1 MACHI
6 ALLLLICV
14 PGRLAIHCYYLPV
27 MSWRVSFLISFFSS
41 IFRYFVLFLGL
52 AMTKN
57 QITNAKCQ
65 LQFFLTFQLKKQR
78 QGCLLFLN
86 WNDGKNIWFLAFD
99 FYSLNPMKRTFLQ
112 IKTYHSQDLHYIC
125 NRVPLCPELLLPCT
139 TYQSVPSAINL
150 RHAFDISKR
159 MSCLLHCS
167 LHDAAAFSKVRLPK
181 VWL

>member
-1 MACHI
+1 MSAAVFFDI
-6 ALLLLICV
+6 SIKKTEA
-14 PGRLAIHCYYLPV
+14 RL
-27 MSWRVSFLISFFSS
+27 SS
-41 IFRYFVLFLGL
+41 SLFELKRRQKNL
-52 AMTKN
+52 A
-57 QITNAKCQ
+57 
-65 LQFFLTFQLKKQR
+65 
-78 QGCLLFLN
+78 
-86 WNDGKNIWFLAFD
+86 DIWFLAFD

-150 RHAFDISKR
+150 RQAFDISKR

>member
-65 LQFFLTFQLKKQR
+65 LQFFLTFQLKKQARLSSSLFELKRR
-78 QGCLLFLN
+78 Q
-86 WNDGKNIWFLAFD
+86 KNLADIWFLAFD

-159 MSCLLHCS
+159 MSCLLH
-167 LHDAAAFSKVRLPK
+167 
-181 VWL
+181 